1 VTKWALD
8 ARFVTSGSRRRGG
21 VTKWVAPRRP
31 CGMLHEQMPAAAD
44 DPQTITL
51 LDGTEIGVRPIRP
64 QDRDELKRG
73 MERLGTESRY
83 RRFLA
88 PVGRLTGAQLTYL
101 TDVDH
106 HDHEALVGIDTRTGD
121 GIGVARF
128 VRLTSEGDP
137 QAAEFAVTV
146 ADDWQ
151 GRGVGT
157 VLLNLL
163 SDRAREE
170 GVERF
175 RGTMLATN
183 RPIQDLVG
191 LLGEPHVVAR
201 EPGTIEIEVELP
213 PHGAG
218 ARLQDMLRAAA
229 RGDAAL
235 SPRATAAREPD

>member
-1 VTKWALD
+1 M
-8 ARFVTSGSRRRGG
+8 G
-21 VTKWVAPRRP
+21 VVRHPP
-31 CGMLHEQMPAAAD
+31 PHMPPPPEPPLQAV
-44 DPQTITL
+44 QL
-51 LDGTEIGVRPIRP
+51 LDGTEIHVRAIRAE
-64 QDRDELKRG
+64 DRDELRRG
-73 MERLGTESRY
+73 MERLGPESRY

-101 TDVDH
+101 TAVDH
-106 HDHEALVGIDTRTGD
+106 HDHEALVGIDPTTGD

-128 VRLTSEGDP
+128 VRLTDDDDP

-170 GVERF
+170 GIERF

-191 LLGEPHVVAR
+191 LLGEPHVVDR
-201 EPGTIEIEVELP
+201 QPGTVEIEVELP
-213 PHGAG
+213 PRGAG

-235 SPRATAAREPD
+235 QPKATRPA